1 MHRFKHYTR
10 NVGGRSTLI
19 NLLILGYLL
28 YLLFGRGFD
37 PVMLVITFVM
47 VACALLPRLF
57 LKTLVAN
64 PARTVRVLNIGTF
77 VIIAVF
83 LLNFA
88 QVWAPPVQIAL
99 AIPPVVGLLIGANFW
114 LFSDP
119 RVLTN
124 QGMAYYT
131 DHLNTGHDPMKTH
144 A

>member
-1 MHRFKHYTR
+1 MMHRFKHYTR
-10 NVGGRSTLI
+10 NVGGRSTVI

-37 PVMLVITFVM
+37 TVSLVIAGVML
-47 VACALLPRLF
+47 ACALIPRLF
-57 LKTLVAN
+57 LNRLVAN

-77 VIIAVF
+77 AVIAVF

-88 QVWAPPVQIAL
+88 QVWTPPVQIAL
-99 AIPPVVGLLIGANFW
+99 AIPPLVGLLIGANFW

-124 QGMAYYT
+124 QGMAFYT
-131 DHLNTGHDPMKTH
+131 GQDPTKTH